1 MTTADEHA
9 HDRRVRRGGNLS
21 RFARPRSGSRG
32 GDGHANTNAD
42 IAAAAR
48 AALAG
53 YSALGP
59 ITPFAS
65 ANMTSSARVS
75 SRSFRMTFARCV
87 STVRTE
93 MKSFFAISW
102 FV

>member
-1 MTTADEHA
+1 MSPGGVATGSPPSATSSTEVV
-9 HDRRVRRGGNLS
+9 VRRSHCLILSSPLLNAAGGGLYY
-21 RFARPRSGSRG
+21 FCPEMPVGQAAVGPMTPLAR
-32 GDGHANTNAD
+32 
-42 IAAAAR
+42 
-48 AALAG
+48 
-53 YSALGP
+53 
-59 ITPFAS
+59 

-75 SRSFRMTFARCV
+75 SCSFRITCARWV